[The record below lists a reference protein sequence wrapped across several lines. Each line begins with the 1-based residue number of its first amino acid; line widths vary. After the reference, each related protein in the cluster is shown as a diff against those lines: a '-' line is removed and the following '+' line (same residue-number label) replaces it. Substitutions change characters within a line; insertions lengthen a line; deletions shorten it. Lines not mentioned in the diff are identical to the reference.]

1 MRRPSG
7 FVFTCVMLMLCLCA
21 QTARAQAPAQPAQP
35 AAPQK
40 VTFTGETVLWA
51 FTVNPDKAADYEKV
65 LEKLKAALQKIQRP
79 EAKQQ
84 LASWKVMKNATP
96 QPDGSLLY
104 IHVINPVVKDADY
117 SILNLVYEAF
127 TEYAE
132 RQAFFEMYKATL
144 KGVLFSVQG
153 AVVADFAK

>member
-7 FVFTCVMLMLCLCA
+7 FVVSCVMLMLCLCA
-21 QTARAQAPAQPAQP
+21 QTARAQAPAPPAQP
-35 AAPQK
+35 AAPTK
-40 VTFTGETVLWA
+40 VTFTGDAVLWA

-65 LEKLKAALQKIQRP
+65 LEKLKAALQKIPRP

-84 LASWKVMKNATP
+84 LAGWKVMKNATP

-104 IHVINPVVKDADY
+104 IHVIDPVVKDADY

-127 TEYAE
+127 TEYPE

-144 KGVLFSVQG
+144 KGALFTVQG
-153 AVVADFAK
+153 NVVADFSK

>member
-7 FVFTCVMLMLCLCA
+7 LVLTCAMLMLCLGA
-21 QTARAQAPAQPAQP
+21 QTARAQAPAQPA
-35 AAPQK
+35 APQK
-40 VTFTGETVLWA
+40 VLFTGETVLWA

-65 LEKLKAALQKIQRP
+65 LEKLKAALQKIERP

-127 TEYAE
+127 TEYAD
-132 RQAFFEMYKATL
+132 RQAFFEMYKASL
-144 KGVLFSVQG
+144 KGALFTVQG
-153 AVVADFAK
+153 SVVADFSK